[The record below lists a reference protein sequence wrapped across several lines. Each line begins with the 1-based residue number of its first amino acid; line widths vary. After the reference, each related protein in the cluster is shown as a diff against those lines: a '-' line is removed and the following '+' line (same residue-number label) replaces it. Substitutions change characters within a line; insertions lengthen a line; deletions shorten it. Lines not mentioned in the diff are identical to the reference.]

1 MWASDF
7 YLYLFFDSKASL
19 IKLWKHSTFKVKDR
33 FTNIDI
39 YREDSQSDLAY
50 NWENV
55 YVYESQEWLPLK
67 MSIAELFLW
76 INLRRL
82 PKGNDVSGVASP
94 YGKRVCQLDGEK
106 TARYSFQ
113 CVLFFISRSFVYVF
127 FIFSNNLILFLFF
140 SLPS

>member
-19 IKLWKHSTFKVKDR
+19 IKLWKHSPFKVKDR

-67 MSIAELFLW
+67 HVNSRALSL
-76 INLRRL
+76 NQ
-82 PKGNDVSGVASP
+82 S
-94 YGKRVCQLDGEK
+94 EK
-106 TARYSFQ
+106 AA
-113 CVLFFISRSFVYVF
+113 
-127 FIFSNNLILFLFF
+127 
-140 SLPS
+140 